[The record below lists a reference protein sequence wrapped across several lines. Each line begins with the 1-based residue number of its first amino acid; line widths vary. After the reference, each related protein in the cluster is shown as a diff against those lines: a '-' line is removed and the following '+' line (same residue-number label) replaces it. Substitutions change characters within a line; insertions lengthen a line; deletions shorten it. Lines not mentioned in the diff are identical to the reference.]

1 MMKTSHSTTY
11 STESSMQ
18 NQNLSELPSTLFTQE
33 QLQFI
38 ENIEFP
44 ERLFLVSATEF
55 DDQFVY
61 LHSEWRYR
69 FSGENKAILFA
80 KGKQFRNLPPV
91 AIKLIKYLTIK
102 YIEENTASV
111 ADQFAQFVATTFLE
125 IETVTRSSLIDKLHV
140 LVAKVDRNH
149 SDN

>member
-1 MMKTSHSTTY
+1 MMKTSHSMTY
-11 STESSMQ
+11 STDGSKQ
-18 NQNLSELPSTLFTQE
+18 DQNLSKPSSTLFTQD

-44 ERLFLVSATEF
+44 ERLFLVNATEF

-80 KGKQFRNLPPV
+80 TGKQFRNLPPA
-91 AIKLIKYLTIK
+91 AIKLIKYLVMTPIG
-102 YIEENTASV
+102 
-111 ADQFAQFVATTFLE
+111 
-125 IETVTRSSLIDKLHV
+125 
-140 LVAKVDRNH
+140 
-149 SDN
+149 